1 MQVQSQEAVA
11 QRIYGGQVVAVGRN
25 YQHDG
30 AADTLGLYSQLMGD
44 VVVED
49 YTEDG
54 VKDMDDL
61 AASVVG
67 GIQVADTEANMHLT

>member
-1 MQVQSQEAVA
+1 MQVQSLEAVV
-11 QRIYGGQVVAVGRN
+11 QRTYDDQAAAAGRN

-30 AADTLGLYSQLMGD
+30 LADMLGLHSQLMGD
-44 VVVED
+44 AVVKD

-61 AASVVG
+61 AAYVVED
-67 GIQVADTEANMHLT
+67 IQVAGTEANTHLP